1 MNTTRL
7 FSLTLVAAA
16 LAACASTPQSNA
28 ALDQARSR
36 FNTAQADS
44 RVATL
49 APEELKRAGDSLRAA
64 ESARSGGASASSIDH
79 LAYMTSQRVV
89 IAQETA
95 ASRSAQAVTA
105 GAGAERDKLRL
116 EVRTNEA
123 DMAQQQLAKRS
134 NEVDA
139 AERQLALSQ
148 QSNAQ
153 KTAELAAA
161 DAAAKLDQARVERR
175 DARVNDLEMQL
186 KDLNAKK
193 TDRGLVVTLSDVL
206 FDTGKSEL
214 LPEGARNMAKLAEVF
229 KRNPQ
234 RKALIE
240 GYTDSVG
247 SASSNVDLSNR
258 RANSVMSALVNLG
271 VAADHLSTRGFGAD
285 QPAASNSTAAGR
297 QMNRRVEI
305 VFAPQGDEISLK

>member
-1 MNTTRL
+1 ML
-7 FSLTLVAAA
+7 F
-16 LAACASTPQSNA
+16 
-28 ALDQARSR
+28 RS
-36 FNTAQADS
+36 
-44 RVATL
+44 
-49 APEELKRAGDSLRAA
+49 
-64 ESARSGGASASSIDH
+64 
-79 LAYMTSQRVV
+79 
-89 IAQETA
+89 
-95 ASRSAQAVTA
+95 
-105 GAGAERDKLRL
+105 
-116 EVRTNEA
+116 
-123 DMAQQQLAKRS
+123 
-134 NEVDA
+134 
-139 AERQLALSQ
+139 

-161 DAAAKLDQARVERR
+161 DAASKLDQARVERR

-206 FDTGKSEL
+206 FDAGKSEL